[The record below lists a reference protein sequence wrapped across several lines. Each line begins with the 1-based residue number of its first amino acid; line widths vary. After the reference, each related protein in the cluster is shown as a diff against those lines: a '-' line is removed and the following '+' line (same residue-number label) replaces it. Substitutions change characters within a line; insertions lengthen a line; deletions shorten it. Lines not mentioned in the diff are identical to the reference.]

1 MKLIQKINN
10 ALRNLEDSTPY
21 WLEHILIAWMIQLAI
36 YLFTQ
41 SLILGTLSGSA
52 FYFVR
57 ELYQYFIQGKTHKGK
72 YDHVGWIAPFIGCFF
87 VFALFSYIW

>member
-1 MKLIQKINN
+1 MGLIQKIDK
-10 ALRNLEDSTPY
+10 ALPY
-21 WLEHILIAWMIQLAI
+21 WLEHILIAWLIQLAI

-41 SLILGTLSGSA
+41 SFILGTLSGSA